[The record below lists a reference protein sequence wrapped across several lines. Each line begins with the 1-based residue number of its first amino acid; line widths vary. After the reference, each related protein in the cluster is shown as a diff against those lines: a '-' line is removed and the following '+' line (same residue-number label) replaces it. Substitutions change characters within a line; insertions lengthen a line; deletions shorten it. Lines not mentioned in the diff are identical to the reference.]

1 MNKNVFE
8 VPSSKEIEPM
18 ETSMVVAKVPRDMRD
33 VVDIDAG
40 DFEND
45 FACAEYAS
53 EIYNYLRKR
62 EVSHC
67 RPSLLD
73 TTPNVAYCVSLIT
86 CFIHV
91 HSIRTGKYW
100 IGRTNL

>member
-8 VPSSKEIEPM
+8 VPSSKETGRPRSLSIEPM
-18 ETSMVVAKVPRDMRD
+18 ETSMVLAKVPRDMRD

-45 FACAEYAS
+45 FACAEYAN
-53 EIYNYLRKR
+53 EIYSYLIKR

-67 RPSLLD
+67 LPSLLD
-73 TTPNVAYCVSLIT
+73 TTPNVAYYC
-86 CFIHV
+86 
-91 HSIRTGKYW
+91 
-100 IGRTNL
+100 